1 MLRKMALRGA
11 LLWCVL
17 TGAGCET
24 RVPVRRPTGTTAITL
39 TAENKVTNHRL
50 RPNHLLALTL
60 PPAPMNHRWI
70 ISFHDTRYLKL
81 MTDVL
86 PPANPHEGA
95 TVSFH
100 ALLPGRTRLRF
111 VLLPLTDRRVVDPAD
126 QQELLLTIE

>member
-24 RVPVRRPTGTTAITL
+24 RVPTRQPTGTTAITL
-39 TAENKVTNHRL
+39 GAEHKVTNHRVK
-50 RPNHLLALTL
+50 PNHLLRLTL
-60 PPAPMNHRWI
+60 PPAPLTHRWI
-70 ISFHDTRYLKL
+70 IASHDTRYLKL
-81 MTDVL
+81 MSDIL
-86 PPANPHEGA
+86 PAANPHEGA
-95 TVSFH
+95 SVSFH

-111 VLLPLTDRRVVDPAD
+111 VLLPLTDRRVVEPAD